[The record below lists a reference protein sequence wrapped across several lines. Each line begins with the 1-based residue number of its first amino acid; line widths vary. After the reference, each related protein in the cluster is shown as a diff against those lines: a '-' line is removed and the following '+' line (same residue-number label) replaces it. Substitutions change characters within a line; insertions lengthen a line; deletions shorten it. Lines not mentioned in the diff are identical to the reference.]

1 MKADLFK
8 ELYESKT
15 DEELL
20 SLASEKDTLVEA
32 ARDTLLEELRR
43 RGLNDL
49 SAPATAATTAKT
61 DSGSEEKTYRPAG
74 QALCG

>member
-1 MKADLFK
+1 VKADLFK

-20 SLASEKDTLVEA
+20 SLASEKDTMVQA

-43 RGLNDL
+43 RGPCQQRRPPRQKLIQDQ
-49 SAPATAATTAKT
+49 KR
-61 DSGSEEKTYRPAG
+61 KRIRPAG